1 MSRTVTPF
9 DLVDA
14 AISGVVTA
22 KPITLP
28 LSAGLFTKGRVDIT
42 ASGVTVVGS
51 ISVILQ
57 HSSDGIIWTSTKT
70 AAVAANGQVSLQFL
84 DTVAGDQTHLPLRP
98 LLRLVATTTDAGD
111 EATISYA
118 VVQSVDGL

>member
-1 MSRTVTPF
+1 
-9 DLVDA
+9 
-14 AISGVVTA
+14 
-22 KPITLP
+22 LP

-111 EATISYA
+111 EVTISYA